1 MTTQKTDTTPTEP
14 SPGLPRHVIL
24 TLVTLLVGG
33 IAAILDSTMVT
44 LAVHTLTRDLN
55 ATAGTIQWVTT
66 AYLLAMAVAIP
77 LTGWLEQRLGGK
89 RSWMLALAGFLVGSV
104 LCACAWNAGSLIAFR
119 AIQGLAGGLI
129 MPLMMTLAMKAA
141 GGKASTKLMASISI
155 PTALGPIL
163 GPVIGGIILNALS
176 WRWLFLVNVP
186 LVAAGLLLA
195 QLLLKADTSS
205 GTRTRIDWVGLVL
218 LAPGLV
224 GILFGLAQLSHH
236 GTIAEFDVLAPL
248 IAGVALTTAF
258 VIWALR
264 ATNPLIDVRLLRFR
278 SLGSASAVMFTAG
291 AALYAGMFLL
301 PLYFQQAQGK
311 SVLTAGL
318 LMIPQG
324 VGALA
329 ARTFIGGLVDRLGAR
344 TVTMASFGLTAVA
357 TVPFAFAGAGTN
369 LVWLGGVLLL
379 RGIGVGALL
388 IPPMA
393 TAYRDVPH
401 EGISHASMATRITQQ
416 IGASFGTAIVAV
428 VLQFLLTQ
436 GSAHAFTATFWWT
449 VGITLVAF
457 IPALWMP
464 GRTAAKAA
472 HSR

>member
-1 MTTQKTDTTPTEP
+1 
-14 SPGLPRHVIL
+14 VIL

-55 ATAGTIQWVTT
+55 ANAGTIQWVTT

-77 LTGWLEQRLGGK
+77 LTGWLERRLGGK
-89 RSWMLALAGFLVGSV
+89 RSWVLALSGFLLGSV

-119 AIQGLAGGLI
+119 AVQGLAGGLI

-163 GPVIGGIILNALS
+163 GPVIAGIILNSLS

-186 LVAAGLLLA
+186 MVGIGLLLA
-195 QLLLKADTSS
+195 WRYLKADATPE
-205 GTRTRIDWVGLVL
+205 TRTRIDWVGLVL

-224 GILFGLAQLSHH
+224 GILYGLSQLSHH
-236 GTIAEFDVLAPL
+236 GTVAEFDVLAPL
-248 IAGVALTTAF
+248 IVGLGLTTAF

-264 ATNPLIDVRLLRFR
+264 AAHPLVDVRLLRFR

-324 VGALA
+324 VGALT
-329 ARTFIGGLVDRLGAR
+329 ARTFIGALVDRFGAR
-344 TVTMASFGLTAVA
+344 AVTMASFGLTAVA
-357 TVPFAFAGAGTN
+357 TIPFAFADSGTS
-369 LVWLGGVLLL
+369 LVWLGAVLLI
-379 RGIGVGALL
+379 RGVGVGALL

-416 IGASFGTAIVAV
+416 VGASFGTAVVAV
-428 VLQFLLTQ
+428 VLQLLMTN
-436 GSAHAFTATFWWT
+436 GSTHAFATTFWWSI
-449 VGITLVAF
+449 GITLVAF
-457 IPALWMP
+457 IPAAWMP
-464 GRTAAKAA
+464 GKAA
-472 HSR
+472 PAGGR